1 MSQFNIRIVGINTVF
16 TLKQRVVMYNHNCSH
31 FQPMFNKIKI
41 LMKKSKYLLQI
52 M

>member
-16 TLKQRVVMYNHNCSH
+16 TLKQRVIMYNHNCSH
-31 FQPMFNKIKI
+31 FQRRYNKIKN
-41 LMKKSKYLLQI
+41 LMKKSKYLVQI